1 MIKTVG
7 ELAKRI
13 MELIGEGP
21 PTQTKTCL
29 KYPIEMVLDEAISD
43 LLKHGEFS
51 ECEEP
56 DGTATQI
63 FVVERATWERWFGIQ
78 VVST

>member
-1 MIKTVG
+1 MIKTEG

-13 MELIGEGP
+13 MKLIDERH

-29 KYPIEMVLDEAISD
+29 KNSIEMVLDEALSD

-56 DGTATQI
+56 DGTATPI